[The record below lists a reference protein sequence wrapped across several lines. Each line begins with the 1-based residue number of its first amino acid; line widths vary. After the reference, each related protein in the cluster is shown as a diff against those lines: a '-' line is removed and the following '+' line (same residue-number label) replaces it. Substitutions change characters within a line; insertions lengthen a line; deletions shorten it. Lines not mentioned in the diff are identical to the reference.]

1 MTMTIQANG
10 PAARRGSCGCGRS
23 RRLGV
28 ALIHRLVAE
37 PLVINSYGGAFEKF
51 MRVEII
57 PVFEKD
63 TGIKTRLDIGLAKD
77 LAMTLRAAGVDNPPY
92 DVLMMNGIFAAL
104 LRGEG
109 FFEPIP
115 VAEVSNMKDLVPIAR
130 QPNDN
135 GVIAWMQPVGVAYRS
150 DMINRQPAASR
161 TNPEFKGHLGLYTI
175 TNTAGM
181 MFLLMIAKIFG
192 GSEYKTDVA
201 FDEICKLRP
210 FTQVDFGGTM
220 EIMLTRGEVTVGPLD
235 FPAVAR
241 LKLKGVEIDIK
252 PPAEGSFMFDQMF
265 NMLKGSKKKA
275 EGYKWIDFLLRPDI
289 QQKCVKENFYV
300 TPSSRAAEIP
310 DELKP
315 LIPLYGDR
323 TKEIVV
329 FDWDTANKNR
339 DAIIDRWNKEM
350 T

>member
-1 MTMTIQANG
+1 MTTIRRRTLLRG
-10 PAARRGSCGCGRS
+10 AAAAAVAGG
-23 RRLGV
+23 LGLPSI
-28 ALIHRLVAE
+28 ARAAD
-37 PLVINSYGGAFEKF
+37 PLVINSYGGPFEKF
-51 MRVEII
+51 MREEII
-57 PVFEKD
+57 PVFERE
-63 TGIKTRLDIGLAKD
+63 TGIKTKLDIGLAKD
-77 LAMTLRAAGVDNPPY
+77 WLATLRAAGVDNPPY
-92 DVLMMNGIFAAL
+92 DVLLMNGIFAAL
-104 LRGEG
+104 LRAEG

-115 VAEVSNMKDLVPIAR
+115 LTEVPNLKDLVPVAR
-130 QPNDN
+130 MPNDN
-135 GVIAWMQPVGVAYRS
+135 GVIAWMQPLGVAYRS
-150 DMINRQPAASR
+150 DMTKAQPAAWKDLW
-161 TNPEFKGHLGLYTI
+161 NPEFKGHIGLYTI
-175 TNTAGM
+175 TNTGGM

-201 FDEICKLRP
+201 FDEIRKLKP
-210 FTQVDFGGTM
+210 FTQVDFSGTM

-241 LKLKGVEIDIK
+241 LKLKGAEIDIK

-265 NMLKGSKKKA
+265 DMLRGSKKKA
-275 EGYKWIDFLLRPDI
+275 EGYKWINFLLRPDI
-289 QQKCVKENFYV
+289 QEKWVNGFYV
-300 TPSSRAAEIP
+300 TPSNQVAKIP
-310 DELKP
+310 DKLKP

>member
-1 MTMTIQANG
+1 MTTIRRRTLLREAT
-10 PAARRGSCGCGRS
+10 AAATAAGLGLPSIGR
-23 RRLGV
+23 
-28 ALIHRLVAE
+28 AAE
-37 PLVINSYGGAFEKF
+37 PLVINSYGGPFEKF
-51 MRVEII
+51 MREEII
-57 PVFEKD
+57 PVFEKE
-63 TGIKTRLDIGLAKD
+63 TGIKTKLDIGLAKD
-77 LAMTLRAAGVDNPPY
+77 WLATLRAAGVDNPPY
-92 DVLMMNGIFAAL
+92 DVLLMNGIFAAL
-104 LRGEG
+104 LRAEG

-115 VAEVSNMKDLVPIAR
+115 LTEVPNLKDLVPVAR
-130 QPNDN
+130 MPNDN
-135 GVIAWMQPVGVAYRS
+135 GVIAWMQPLGVAYRS
-150 DMINRQPAASR
+150 DMTKAQPAAWKDLW
-161 TNPEFKGHLGLYTI
+161 NPEFKGHIGLYTI
-175 TNTAGM
+175 TNTGGM

-201 FDEICKLRP
+201 FDEIRKLKP
-210 FTQVDFGGTM
+210 FTQVDFSGTM

-241 LKLKGVEIDIK
+241 LKLKGVEIDVK

-265 NMLKGSKKKA
+265 DMLRGSKKKA
-275 EGYKWIDFLLRPDI
+275 EGYKWINFLLRPDL
-289 QQKCVKENFYV
+289 QEKWVNGFYV
-300 TPSSRAAEIP
+300 TPSNQVAKIP
-310 DELKP
+310 DKLKP

>member
-1 MTMTIQANG
+1 MTTIRRRTLLRG
-10 PAARRGSCGCGRS
+10 AAAAAVAGG
-23 RRLGV
+23 LGLPSI
-28 ALIHRLVAE
+28 ARAAD
-37 PLVINSYGGAFEKF
+37 PLVINSYGGPFEKF
-51 MRVEII
+51 MREEII
-57 PVFEKD
+57 PVFERE
-63 TGIKTRLDIGLAKD
+63 TGIKTKLDIGLAKD
-77 LAMTLRAAGVDNPPY
+77 WLATLRAAGVDNPPY
-92 DVLMMNGIFAAL
+92 DVLLMNGIFAAL
-104 LRGEG
+104 LRAEG

-115 VAEVSNMKDLVPIAR
+115 VAEVPNLKDLVPVAR
-130 QPNDN
+130 MPNDN
-135 GVIAWMQPVGVAYRS
+135 GVIAWMQPLGVAYRS
-150 DMINRQPAASR
+150 DMTKAQPAAWKDLW
-161 TNPEFKGHLGLYTI
+161 NPEFKGHIGLYTI
-175 TNTAGM
+175 TNTGGM

-201 FDEICKLRP
+201 FDEIRKLKP
-210 FTQVDFGGTM
+210 FTQVDFSGTM

-241 LKLKGVEIDIK
+241 LKLKDAEIDIK

-265 NMLKGSKKKA
+265 DMLRGSKKKA
-275 EGYKWIDFLLRPDI
+275 EGYKWINFLLRPDI
-289 QQKCVKENFYV
+289 QEKWVNGFYV
-300 TPSSRAAEIP
+300 TPSNQVAKIP
-310 DELKP
+310 DKLKP

>member
-1 MTMTIQANG
+1 
-10 PAARRGSCGCGRS
+10 
-23 RRLGV
+23 
-28 ALIHRLVAE
+28 
-37 PLVINSYGGAFEKF
+37 
-51 MRVEII
+51 
-57 PVFEKD
+57 
-63 TGIKTRLDIGLAKD
+63 
-77 LAMTLRAAGVDNPPY
+77 
-92 DVLMMNGIFAAL
+92 MMNGIFAAL
-104 LRGEG
+104 LRAEG

-115 VAEVSNMKDLVPIAR
+115 VAEVPNMKDLVPIAR

-150 DMINRQPAASR
+150 DMTKAQPAAWKDLW
-161 TNPEFKGHLGLYTI
+161 NPEFKGHIGLYTI
-175 TNTAGM
+175 TNTGGM

-201 FDEICKLRP
+201 FDEIRKLKP
-210 FTQVDFGGTM
+210 FTQVDFSGTM

-275 EGYKWIDFLLRPDI
+275 EGYRYINFLLRPDI
-289 QQKCVKENFYV
+289 QQKLVKGFYV
-300 TPSSRAAEIP
+300 TPSSWAPEIP
-310 DELKP
+310 NDLRP
-315 LIPLYGDR
+315 LIPLYGDG

>member
-1 MTMTIQANG
+1 MSFATTLRLTAIATTILWGAE
-10 PAARRGSCGCGRS
+10 AAF
-23 RRLGV
+23 
-28 ALIHRLVAE
+28 AE
-37 PLVINSYGGAFEKF
+37 DVILTLESWRTDDAAIWQDK
-51 MRVEII
+51 II
-57 PVFEKD
+57 PVFEKE
-63 TGIKTRLDIGLAKD
+63 TGITTKLDIGLAKD
-77 LAMTLRAAGVDNPPY
+77 WLATLRAAGVDNPPY
-92 DVLMMNGIFAAL
+92 DVLLMNGIFAAL
-104 LRGEG
+104 LRAEG

-115 VAEVSNMKDLVPIAR
+115 LTEVPNLKDLVPVAR
-130 QPNDN
+130 MPNDN
-135 GVIAWMQPVGVAYRS
+135 GVIAWMQPLGVAYRS
-150 DMINRQPAASR
+150 DMTKAQPAAWKDLW
-161 TNPEFKGHLGLYTI
+161 NPEFKGHIGLYTI
-175 TNTAGM
+175 TNTGGM

-201 FDEICKLRP
+201 FDEIRKLKP
-210 FTQVDFGGTM
+210 FTQVDFSGTM

-241 LKLKGVEIDIK
+241 LKLKGAEIDIK

-265 NMLKGSKKKA
+265 DMLRGSKKKA
-275 EGYKWIDFLLRPDI
+275 EGYKWINFLLRPDI
-289 QQKCVKENFYV
+289 QEKWVNGFYV
-300 TPSSRAAEIP
+300 TPSNQAAKIP
-310 DELKP
+310 DNLKP

>member
-1 MTMTIQANG
+1 MASIRRRTLLHR
-10 PAARRGSCGCGRS
+10 AAAAAAAASLGRVHIA
-23 RRLGV
+23 RAV
-28 ALIHRLVAE
+28 E

-51 MRVEII
+51 MREEII
-57 PVFEKD
+57 PVFEKE
-63 TGIKTRLDIGLAKD
+63 TGIKAKLDVGLAKD
-77 LAMTLRAAGVDNPPY
+77 WLATLRAAGVDNSPY
-92 DVLMMNGIFAAL
+92 DVLMMNGIFAAV
-104 LRGEG
+104 LRAEG

-115 VAEVSNMKDLVPIAR
+115 IAEVPNMKNLVPVAR
-130 QPNDN
+130 QTNDN
-135 GVIAWMQPVGVAYRS
+135 GVIAWMQPVGVAFRS
-150 DMINRQPAASR
+150 DMTKAQPAAWKDLWD
-161 TNPEFKGHLGLYTI
+161 PQFKGHLGLYTI

-192 GSEYKTDVA
+192 GSEYKPDIA
-201 FDEICKLRP
+201 FDEIRKLKP

-220 EIMLTRGEVTVGPLD
+220 EIMLTRGEVSVGPLD

-241 LKLKGVEIDIK
+241 LKLKGAEIDIK

-265 NMLKGSKKKA
+265 NMLKSSKRKV
-275 EGYKWIDFLLRPDI
+275 EGYKWINFLLRPDI
-289 QQKCVKENFYV
+289 QQKWVNGFYV
-300 TPSSRAAEIP
+300 TPSSQAATIP
-310 DELKP
+310 DALKP

-329 FDWDTANKNR
+329 FDWDTVNKNR

>member
-1 MTMTIQANG
+1 MTTIRRRTLLRGAVAVATTASLG
-10 PAARRGSCGCGRS
+10 PPSIARAA
-23 RRLGV
+23 V
-28 ALIHRLVAE
+28 E

-51 MRVEII
+51 MREEII
-57 PVFEKD
+57 PVFEKE

-77 LAMTLRAAGVDNPPY
+77 WLATLRAAGVDNPPY

-104 LRGEG
+104 LRAEG

-115 VAEVSNMKDLVPIAR
+115 VAEVPNMKDLVPIAR

-150 DMINRQPAASR
+150 DMTKAEPVAWKDLW
-161 TNPEFKGHLGLYTI
+161 NPEFKGHIGLYTI

-181 MFLLMIAKIFG
+181 MFLLMVGRIFG

-201 FDEICKLRP
+201 FDEIGKLKP

-275 EGYKWIDFLLRPDI
+275 EGYQYINFLLRPDI
-289 QQKCVKENFYV
+289 QQKLVKGFYV
-300 TPSSRAAEIP
+300 TPSSRAPEIP
-310 DELKP
+310 DNLKP

-323 TKEIVV
+323 TKEIIV